1 MAKKKKQNDIPEC
14 EKGPEITISAY
25 QKGDTQ
31 TLKRSDLKEAVYNP
45 RLIDE
50 KALKRLKDGIK
61 QHGLIGAS
69 IVWNKQ
75 TGNIV
80 SGHQRLKALDALEQG
95 RDYDLQVT
103 VIDVPEKEEKILNVQ
118 LNNVSMM
125 GEWDIEKLGEMF
137 ENEGFSADDLGFSD
151 LDIDIMFG
159 GDDRFSELFEDSKS
173 AKATKEEIQKIKENR
188 SEMMDKYKGEQSADF
203 FFVVVCETQED
214 KDELLRE
221 ISLPRGEQFVS
232 SEHVRRLKTFR
243 VKKKTEEIISFVSE
257 DQKNVIFDKIDKFID
272 AEGLTGDFAVSRAIE
287 YMLVDYEIQ

>member
-1 MAKKKKQNDIPEC
+1 MKMAKKKQQNE
-14 EKGPEITISAY
+14 EQVAGLSAY

-50 KALKRLKDGIK
+50 KALKRLKEGIK

-69 IVWNKQ
+69 IVWNKR

-125 GEWDIEKLGEMF
+125 GEWNIEKLGEMF
-137 ENEGFSADDLGFSD
+137 ENDGFSAEELGFSD
-151 LDIDIMFG
+151 LDVDIMFG
-159 GDDRFSELFEDSKS
+159 GDDRFSELFEDSS
-173 AKATKEEIQKIKENR
+173 GVKATKEEIQKIKENR
-188 SEMMDKYKGEQSADF
+188 SEMMDRYKGEQSADF

-214 KDELLRE
+214 KDDLLRE

-232 SEHVRRLKTFR
+232 SEHVRRLKALR
-243 VKKKTEEIISFVSE
+243 AKKTEEIISFVSE
-257 DQKNVIFDKIDKFID
+257 DQKSVIFDKINKFIES
-272 AEGLTGDFAVSRAIE
+272 EGLTGDYSVSRAIE
-287 YMLVDYEIQ
+287 YMIVDYEIE

>member
-1 MAKKKKQNDIPEC
+1 MAKKKKQNEILEC

-95 RDYDLQVT
+95 RDYDIQVT

-188 SEMMDKYKGEQSADF
+188 SEMMDRYKGEQSADF

-214 KDELLRE
+214 KDDLLRE
-221 ISLPRGEQFVS
+221 MSLPRGEQFVS

>member
-1 MAKKKKQNDIPEC
+1 MKMAKKKQQNE
-14 EKGPEITISAY
+14 EQVAGLSAY

-50 KALKRLKDGIK
+50 KALKRLKEGIK

-69 IVWNKQ
+69 IVWNKR

-137 ENEGFSADDLGFSD
+137 ENDGFSAEELGFSD

-159 GDDRFSELFEDSKS
+159 GDDRFSELFEDSKG
-173 AKATKEEIQKIKENR
+173 AKDTKEEIQKIKENR
-188 SEMMDKYKGEQSADF
+188 SEMMDRYKGEQSADF

-214 KDELLRE
+214 KDDLLRD

-232 SEHVRRLKTFR
+232 SEHVRRLKAFR
-243 VKKKTEEIISFVSE
+243 AKKKTEEIISFVSE
-257 DQKNVIFDKIDKFID
+257 DQKAVIFDKVNKFIES
-272 AEGLTGDFAVSRAIE
+272 EGLTGDYSVSRAIE
-287 YMLVDYEIQ
+287 YMIVDYKIE

>member
-1 MAKKKKQNDIPEC
+1 MAKKKKQNEILEC

-95 RDYDLQVT
+95 RDYDIQVT

-188 SEMMDKYKGEQSADF
+188 SEMMDRYKGEQSADF

-214 KDELLRE
+214 KDDLLRE

>member
-1 MAKKKKQNDIPEC
+1 
-14 EKGPEITISAY
+14 
-25 QKGDTQ
+25 
-31 TLKRSDLKEAVYNP
+31 
-45 RLIDE
+45 
-50 KALKRLKDGIK
+50 
-61 QHGLIGAS
+61 
-69 IVWNKQ
+69 
-75 TGNIV
+75 
-80 SGHQRLKALDALEQG
+80 
-95 RDYDLQVT
+95 
-103 VIDVPEKEEKILNVQ
+103 
-118 LNNVSMM
+118 MM

-159 GDDRFSELFEDSKS
+159 GDDRFSELFEDNKS

-188 SEMMDKYKGEQSADF
+188 SEMMDRYKGEQSSDF

-272 AEGLTGDFAVSRAIE
+272 AEGLAGDFAVSRAIE
-287 YMLVDYEIQ
+287 YMLVGYEIQ

>member
-1 MAKKKKQNDIPEC
+1 MAKKKKQNEILEC

-95 RDYDLQVT
+95 RDYDIQVT

-188 SEMMDKYKGEQSADF
+188 SEMMDRYKGEQSADF

>member
-1 MAKKKKQNDIPEC
+1 MAKKKKQNAILEC
-14 EKGPEITISAY
+14 EKGPEVTISAY

-159 GDDRFSELFEDSKS
+159 GDDRFSELFEDNKS

-188 SEMMDKYKGEQSADF
+188 SEMMDRYKGEQSADF

-272 AEGLTGDFAVSRAIE
+272 AEGLAGDFAVSRAIE
-287 YMLVDYEIQ
+287 YMLVGYEIQ

>member
-1 MAKKKKQNDIPEC
+1 MKMAKKKQQNE
-14 EKGPEITISAY
+14 EQVAGLSAY

-50 KALKRLKDGIK
+50 KALKRLKEGIK

-69 IVWNKQ
+69 IVWNKR

-80 SGHQRLKALDALEQG
+80 SGHQRLKALDALEHG

-125 GEWDIEKLGEMF
+125 GEWNIEKLGEMF
-137 ENEGFSADDLGFSD
+137 ENDGFSAEELGFSD
-151 LDIDIMFG
+151 LDVDIMFG
-159 GDDRFSELFEDSKS
+159 GDDRFSELFEDSS
-173 AKATKEEIQKIKENR
+173 GVKATKEEIQKIKENR
-188 SEMMDKYKGEQSADF
+188 SEMMDRYKGEQSADF

-214 KDELLRE
+214 KDDLLRE

-232 SEHVRRLKTFR
+232 SEHVRRLKALR
-243 VKKKTEEIISFVSE
+243 AKKTEEIISFVSE
-257 DQKNVIFDKIDKFID
+257 DQKSVIFDKINKFIES
-272 AEGLTGDFAVSRAIE
+272 EGLTGDYSVSRAIE
-287 YMLVDYEIQ
+287 YMIVDYEIE